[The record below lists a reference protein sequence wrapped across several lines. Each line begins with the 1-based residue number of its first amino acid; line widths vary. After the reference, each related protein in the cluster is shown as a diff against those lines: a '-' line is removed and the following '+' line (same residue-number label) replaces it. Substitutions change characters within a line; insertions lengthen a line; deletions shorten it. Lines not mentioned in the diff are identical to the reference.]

1 MAGRCSRC
9 ELKRVMRCRGVLPK
23 FPSFRTLLGGV
34 SVGAISPLA
43 LNFKDSTLADTGQ
56 WVFGAVTQPDRCG
69 MLRTPPPNC
78 HCQLHTE
85 FCHVVQLLK
94 SDRTPDF
101 VIGMPLQALA
111 LRLRNVW
118 QAIEPLHVSDSSC
131 PGTAAPA
138 SPPACAALPPP
149 ALAFP
154 SRAACIAHWAVIC

>member
-1 MAGRCSRC
+1 MAGRCSCC
-9 ELKRVMRCRGVLPK
+9 ELKRVMRCRGALPK
-23 FPSFRTLLGGV
+23 CPSFRSFWGHTPSLV
-34 SVGAISPLA
+34 PLA
-43 LNFKDSTLADTGQ
+43 LNFKDSIRADTGQ
-56 WVFGAVTQPDRCG
+56 WVSGAVTQPDRCG
-69 MLRTPPPNC
+69 TLRAPPPNG

>member
-118 QAIEPLHVSDSSC
+118 QAIEPLHAADSLHRVLVPLLLRLHLLALLC
-131 PGTAAPA
+131 RLPLLLFLLAPHV
-138 SPPACAALPPP
+138 L
-149 ALAFP
+149 LIG
-154 SRAACIAHWAVIC
+154 R